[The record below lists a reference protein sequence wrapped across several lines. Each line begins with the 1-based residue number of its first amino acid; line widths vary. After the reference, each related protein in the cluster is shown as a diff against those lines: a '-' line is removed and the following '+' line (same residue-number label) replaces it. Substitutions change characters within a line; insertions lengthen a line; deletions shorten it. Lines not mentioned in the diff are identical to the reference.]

1 MNNAREAAVARTEEL
16 VAGRVKP
23 LTPRGED
30 TRDALIKAALAEFS
44 EHGYLGARVGR
55 ITSRA
60 GVGYGTFYKYFAS
73 KSDLVRM
80 VMKEVYDD
88 VFEHAISETHSAR
101 PVAERVY
108 LDLLASLRSFA
119 RHRDTLLVL
128 DSAVGADPELA
139 AYLATL
145 QERDVVEY
153 AEILRTTEG
162 YCPVGDP
169 YLVSLAV
176 NSLGDEVARR
186 WMRSAQFTESDEQT
200 TEIARLMTAMCLA
213 VVTSGEALGG

>member
-1 MNNAREAAVARTEEL
+1 MTQIAELESGRT
-16 VAGRVKP
+16 RP
-23 LTPRGED
+23 LTPRGEG
-30 TRDALIKAALAEFS
+30 TRDALIKAALAEFAD
-44 EHGYLGARVGR
+44 HGYAGARVEQ
-55 ITSRA
+55 ITTRA

-73 KSDLVRM
+73 KSDLVRS

-88 VFEHAISETHSAR
+88 VFAHAISETHSNR
-101 PVAERVY
+101 PVSERVY

-119 RHRDTLLVL
+119 KHRDTLLAL
-128 DSAVGADPELA
+128 DSAVGVDPELA

-153 AEILRTTEG
+153 ADILRTTQG
-162 YCPVGDP
+162 YAPVADP

-186 WMRSAQFTESDEQT
+186 WMRSARFTGDDQQA
-200 TEIARLMTAMCLA
+200 TEIAQILTAMCLS
-213 VVTSGEALGG
+213 VVAGASTIRAAAKGQSA

>member
-1 MNNAREAAVARTEEL
+1 MVQTAELESGRAR
-16 VAGRVKP
+16 P
-23 LTPRGED
+23 LTSRGEG
-30 TRDALIKAALAEFS
+30 TRDALIKAALAEFG
-44 EHGYLGARVGR
+44 EHGYIGARVEQ

-73 KSDLVRM
+73 KGDLVRS

-101 PVAERVY
+101 PVSERVF

-119 RHRDTLLVL
+119 KHRETLLAL
-128 DSAVGADPELA
+128 DSAVGVDPELA

-153 AEILRTTEG
+153 AEIIRTTQG
-162 YCPVGDP
+162 YAPVGDP

-186 WMRSAQFTESDEQT
+186 WMRSERFTGEDSQAI
-200 TEIARLMTAMCLA
+200 EIARLLTAMCLS
-213 VVTSGEALGG
+213 VVTTDADKAQS

>member
-1 MNNAREAAVARTEEL
+1 MAETAEL
-16 VAGRVKP
+16 ESGRAKP
-23 LTPRGED
+23 LTPRGEG
-30 TRDALIKAALAEFS
+30 TRDALIKAALMEFAG
-44 EHGYLGARVGR
+44 HGYAGARVEQ

-73 KSDLVRM
+73 KSDLVRT

-88 VFEHAISETHSAR
+88 VFEHAISETHSNR
-101 PVAERVY
+101 PVPERVY

-119 RHRDTLLVL
+119 KHRDTLLAL
-128 DSAVGADPELA
+128 DSAVGVDPELA
-139 AYLATL
+139 DYLATL

-153 AEILRTTEG
+153 AEILRTTQG
-162 YCPVGDP
+162 YAPVGDP

-186 WMRSAQFTESDEQT
+186 WMRSARFTGDDRQAM
-200 TEIARLMTAMCLA
+200 EIARLLTAMCLS
-213 VVTSGEALGG
+213 VVTTEEADGGRAT